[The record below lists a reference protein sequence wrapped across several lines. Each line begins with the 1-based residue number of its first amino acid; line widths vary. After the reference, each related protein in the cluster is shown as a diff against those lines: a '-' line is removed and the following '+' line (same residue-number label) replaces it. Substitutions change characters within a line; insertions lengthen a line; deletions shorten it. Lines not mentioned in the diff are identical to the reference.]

1 MSNFEPISYHKSSL
15 NEKDFLLRFLQTRHL
30 ESSKAA
36 FTIAFFTAVNHN
48 LITNNESLNTETHKT
63 DRNPLI
69 TDNKPWPSSVTFYF
83 LEDPLKG
90 LTAAKKHE
98 RQLAFEFQ
106 RLGVFEKCSKWKQT
120 NSTYFRIENWI
131 TFTKTKTSVLFVSN
145 NSVIIT
151 CQNSWGNN
159 KPIKILTG
167 EQEFWMYSVQS

>member
-1 MSNFEPISYHKSSL
+1 MKKIFYCAFYKHATSKVQKPLSQLHLSL
-15 NEKDFLLRFLQTRHL
+15 P
-30 ESSKAA
+30 S
-36 FTIAFFTAVNHN
+36 III

-83 LEDPLKG
+83 LEGPLKG

-159 KPIKILTG
+159 KPINILTG
-167 EQEFWMYSVQS
+167 EQEFLEIIIIIIIII